1 MSGPVHFNAAN
12 GISCAGLTVA
22 HYAGDQATWV
32 ESGATA
38 TFVGCSFTEN
48 SISSSYSDSAVLT
61 VQGVSPLENSTLQDT
76 IVRLEN
82 CTFTR
87 NVADN
92 VIVKSI
98 WGVESSPTDSAHI
111 YSDDI
116 TQKVTLLDGRYDL
129 YDRQAEPLTAVPP
142 GRQGINGTSEW
153 FQRIQT
159 VCSFLFCLLDRSC
172 EVIGLQA

>member
-1 MSGPVHFNAAN
+1 MLGPVHLNAASC
-12 GISCAGLTVA
+12 ISCAGLTLA
-22 HYAGDQATWV
+22 HFAGDQATWV

-38 TFVGCSFTEN
+38 TFVGCNFTEN
-48 SISSSYSDSAVLT
+48 SISSSWSDNAVLT
-61 VQGVSPLENSTLQDT
+61 VQGVNPLYNSTLQDT

-98 WGVESSPTDSAHI
+98 WGEESSPTDSAHI

-116 TQKVTLLDGRYDL
+116 TQKVTLFDGRYDF
-129 YDRQAEPLTAVPP
+129 YDRQAEPLTAVPA
-142 GRQGINGTSEW
+142 GRHGINGTSEW
-153 FQRIQT
+153 LQRILT
-159 VCSFLFCLLDRSC
+159 VCSSFLCSVD
-172 EVIGLQA
+172 